1 MATNN
6 NHRGVG
12 LPTQQTT
19 TTTTSIDVPS
29 VEDAVLNLL
38 MTGHSVTDICKQ
50 LNEFSDS
57 QIK

>member
-12 LPTQQTT
+12 LTTQQ

-50 LNEFSDS
+50 LNQFSDS

>member
-6 NHRGVG
+6 NHRGVA
-12 LPTQQTT
+12 LPTQQ

-50 LNEFSDS
+50 LNQFSDS